1 MITQP
6 QPQSMTDRLHWI
18 AHLFKALVRLARPHQ
33 YVKNAFVFLPV
44 LFGHRL
50 TDSGA
55 LLLSS
60 IVFVTF
66 CLLASAVYTIN
77 DIRDKEEDREHPQK
91 RLRPLASGEV
101 TTLQAVLFVLILL
114 FAVVFISIRFLP
126 NSIWPIF
133 GVYLGIN
140 LAYSFYLRKVAIVDL
155 VCVSSGFVLRVFAGA
170 VSANVFVSHWIII
183 MTFLLSLFL
192 ALAKRRNDLVLMES
206 KQDQGNSRRS
216 LAGYNLEFVS
226 MSMVTASSVIIVAYI
241 LYTVSPETLA
251 IHGAVNLY
259 LTSIWVILGL
269 MRYMQVTFVLDK
281 TMPPTLVILKDR
293 FMQITVFAW
302 LLNVYIL
309 LYWR

>member
-1 MITQP
+1 
-6 QPQSMTDRLHWI
+6 MTDRLHWI

>member
-1 MITQP
+1 MVQ
-6 QPQSMTDRLHWI
+6 LV
-18 AHLFKALVRLARPHQ
+18 KVLVRLARPHQ

-50 TDSGA
+50 MDSGA
-55 LLLSS
+55 LRLSS
-60 IVFVTF
+60 LVFVAF

-77 DIRDKEEDREHPQK
+77 DIRDKAEDRENPQK

-101 TTLQAVLFVLILL
+101 TTPEAVLFVLILV
-114 FAVVFISIRFLP
+114 FVVVLVSIRFLP
-126 NSIWPIF
+126 HSIWSIF
-133 GVYLGIN
+133 GIYLGIN
-140 LAYSFYLRKVAIVDL
+140 LTYSFYLRKVAIVD
-155 VCVSSGFVLRVFAGA
+155 VFCVSSGFLLRVLAGA

-183 MTFLLSLFL
+183 MTFLLSLFM

-206 KQDQGNSRRS
+206 NQDQGNNRRS

-251 IHGAVNLY
+251 LHGAVNLY
-259 LTSIWVILGL
+259 VTSIWVIIGL
-269 MRYMQVTFVLDK
+269 MRYMQITFVLK
-281 TMPPTLVILKDR
+281 KNMPPTLVLLKDR

-302 LLNVYIL
+302 VLNVYIL

>member
-1 MITQP
+1 MFT
-6 QPQSMTDRLHWI
+6 
-18 AHLFKALVRLARPHQ
+18 ALVRLARPHQ
-33 YVKNAFVFLPV
+33 YVKNGFVFLPV

-50 TDSGA
+50 ADSSA
-55 LLLSS
+55 LYLSAL
-60 IVFVTF
+60 VFVTF

-77 DIRDKEEDREHPQK
+77 DIRDREEDREHPQN
-91 RLRPLASGEV
+91 RLRPLASGEL
-101 TTLQAVLFVLILL
+101 TTREAVLFVLTLVV
-114 FAVVFISIRFLP
+114 AVVVVSILFLP
-126 NSIWPIF
+126 SAIWTIF

-140 LAYSFYLRKVAIVDL
+140 LLYSFYLRKVAIVDL
-155 VCVSSGFVLRVFAGA
+155 FCLSSGFVLRVLAGA
-170 VSANVFVSHWIII
+170 VAADVWVSHWLII

-206 KQDQGNSRRS
+206 NQVQGNNRRS

-251 IHGAVNLY
+251 LHGAANLY
-259 LTSIWVILGL
+259 ITSVWVILGL
-269 MRYMQVTFVLDK
+269 MRYMQITFVLKK
-281 TMPPTLVILKDR
+281 TLPPTLVLLKDR

-302 LLNVYIL
+302 VFNVYIL